1 MKNLRNLT
9 FSFLISFALLSAA
22 ACKSGPKDQQA
33 AIRRAVEIH
42 LAQRGNLNMAGMD
55 MEIKV
60 DRMDQR
66 TADITVM
73 FRARQGGG
81 AMQMGYVLER
91 QGDGWI
97 VKGSRSGMGGGH
109 PAVGSDAPPGG
120 GMPSAHPPIAPP
132 QPAPQQPT
140 KRP

>member
-1 MKNLRNLT
+1 MRRKILWMAMA
-9 FSFLISFALLSAA
+9 ALLLAG
-22 ACKSGPKDQQA
+22 CKSGPKDDQA
-33 AIRRAVEIH
+33 AIRRAVETH

-66 TADITVM
+66 TADITVL
-73 FRARQGGG
+73 FRAKQGGG

-91 QGDGWI
+91 QGEGWV
-97 VKGSRSGMGGGH
+97 VKGSQSGQGPGH
-109 PAVGSDAPPGG
+109 PAVGADAPPGG

-132 QPAPQQPT
+132 QSAPQQLPT
-140 KRP
+140 KKP